1 MSLHIKG
8 QGGPGSPTEGER
20 ESYQPRPRRFSP
32 RRARWPGL
40 CLAGGQDLGE
50 GQSPPACR
58 VQPPESQ
65 RFLLGHLKNITVVF
79 GVGVNYLLRMKS
91 CPLSALRT
99 QRDWWVHLFS
109 LMSGSALLGGAHG
122 EPALCSRAPLI
133 HAFPASPPCLSHR
146 PCCTPSPACPQTPQ
160 SSSRALRAL
169 DLPAEPRAGRRTLAQ
184 TRPSPICLSLPLPRP
199 RLCPNKPDT
208 SLR

>member
-1 MSLHIKG
+1 MNLHVKG
-8 QGGPGSPTEGER
+8 PGGPGSPTEGER
-20 ESYQPRPRRFSP
+20 ESYQPSPRRFSP

-50 GQSPPACR
+50 GQSPPAHR
-58 VQPPESQ
+58 VQPPESH

-109 LMSGSALLGGAHG
+109 LMSGSALPGGAHG
-122 EPALCSRAPLI
+122 EPALCSRAPLV
-133 HAFPASPPCLSHR
+133 HAPRPAPLVYHTAPAAPPAPPVLRRPSPPCPGP
-146 PCCTPSPACPQTPQ
+146 PC
-160 SSSRALRAL
+160 RAQ
-169 DLPAEPRAGRRTLAQ
+169 GREED
-184 TRPSPICLSLPLPRP
+184 PG
-199 RLCPNKPDT
+199 PDT
-208 SLR
+208 SVPHLPPSAPAPATAAPQHA